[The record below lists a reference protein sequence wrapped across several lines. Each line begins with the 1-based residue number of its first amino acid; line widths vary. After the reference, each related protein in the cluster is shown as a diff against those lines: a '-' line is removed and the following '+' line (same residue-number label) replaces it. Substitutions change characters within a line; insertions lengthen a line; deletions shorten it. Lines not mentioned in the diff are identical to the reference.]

1 MKLTENQTLLFVSLY
16 REHVCLWDI
25 TSEFYK
31 HKGMRQS
38 ALQKICEGM
47 QIEGFTVEDVKNKI
61 KSMRSTYYL
70 ELDKIKKSSTSG
82 ASGDVYQP
90 KIKWFAEF
98 NSFIRNSAPEP
109 RKKKSRLTELSAIV
123 KNMKEIKNDFSNS
136 EREEDEFDIFGKYI
150 ATQLRKLSTEQAI
163 LGQEEIQKVVTKC
176 RLNDLRFSNTS
187 YSHILQAP
195 GPSSNT
201 FSMSPAST
209 TDTQATDDSLNLLCE
224 DTEYANIIMNA
235 FNQA

>member
-1 MKLTENQTLLFVSLY
+1 MKLTENQTLQFVSLY

-31 HKGMRQS
+31 NKDMRQS
-38 ALQKICEGM
+38 ALQKICEDM

-98 NSFIRNSAPEP
+98 NSFIRNAMVK
-109 RKKKSRLTELSAIV
+109 RKV
-123 KNMKEIKNDFSNS
+123 QVC
-136 EREEDEFDIFGKYI
+136 IFRIIIY
-150 ATQLRKLSTEQAI
+150 
-163 LGQEEIQKVVTKC
+163 
-176 RLNDLRFSNTS
+176 
-187 YSHILQAP
+187 LQ
-195 GPSSNT
+195 
-201 FSMSPAST
+201 
-209 TDTQATDDSLNLLCE
+209 
-224 DTEYANIIMNA
+224 
-235 FNQA
+235 